1 CDHASTSTPCHLD
14 TSTPSSSSPPA
25 PLRGAESME
34 TSNGATATRVPPP
47 VHHQPDGLKDSSSLH
62 AAASAALPDA

>member
-1 CDHASTSTPCHLD
+1 STSTPCHLD

-47 VHHQPDGLKDSSSLH
+47 THPQPAGLENTTSVH